1 MTENTHILLLALL
14 NRAYFWD
21 VNIADLDVERNSAY
35 IIRRVFELGDIDEIG
50 LTHGWYGTVRC
61 REALLTAEYLRES
74 AIIQGMVFLDIP
86 DRASFKASSK
96 HQYHVV

>member
-35 IIRRVFELGDIDEIG
+35 IIRRVFELGDIDEIRAYTRLVRDRTLSG
-50 LTHGWYGTVRC
+50 GT
-61 REALLTAEYLRES
+61 
-74 AIIQGMVFLDIP
+74 LD
-86 DRASFKASSK
+86 R
-96 HQYHVV
+96 